1 MLQVLGYIARNG
13 RYVLDAGLVAGI
25 VLPDVAT
32 ALRPWLSELVLLL
45 LFLTAFRVGLPAAR
59 DGLRAFQSTLGMVV
73 IYQLGLPLLCIAMF
87 ALFGLAQSPV
97 AIALTLMLAAPSVT
111 ANPNMAVLLG
121 HSPEP
126 AFRILILGTLLL
138 PLTLIPI
145 FWLSPALG
153 NLSDAVIASLRLG
166 VSISVTIAFAFL
178 LRACLRPK
186 MLASETHA
194 LDGLTS
200 IALAVIVVG
209 LMNAVATALS
219 SAPWTLLKWLLIA
232 SIANLGLQAVAY
244 LTLRRFGDKASAAPI
259 ALVAGNRNIALFL
272 VASAATQSDAF
283 LLFLGCY
290 QIPMY
295 LTPIV
300 MRPLFRRKTQ
310 SNQE

>member
-13 RYVLDAGLVAGI
+13 RYVLVAGLVAGL

-73 IYQLGLPLLCIAMF
+73 IYQLGLPVLCIAMF

-166 VSISVTIAFAFL
+166 VSISVTIALAFL

-219 SAPWTLLKWLLIA
+219 SSP
-232 SIANLGLQAVAY
+232 
-244 LTLRRFGDKASAAPI
+244 
-259 ALVAGNRNIALFL
+259 
-272 VASAATQSDAF
+272 
-283 LLFLGCY
+283 
-290 QIPMY
+290 
-295 LTPIV
+295 
-300 MRPLFRRKTQ
+300 
-310 SNQE
+310 